1 MRRNANPIFRNMN
14 NDMNQ
19 AMTSSVPVDVTV
31 STASWSGIA
40 LKTLLLV
47 LIMIA
52 AGLSTWFLPFPVVVG
67 FLIFGGIASFFFVFF
82 AMRSVKTA
90 PVLSV
95 LYAITQGIMYG
106 ALTFI
111 VETYFPGVGVMALVA
126 TFGIVGVMAFL
137 HSIKAVRATPGLIR
151 FVFAALLMVMISS
164 LVLFIISRVAQDLY
178 LSYVDNYPL
187 MVIVSAFLVVL
198 GAIMLILDF
207 NNAETIVQSGAPK
220 IYEWQVSLGFLVTLV
235 WIYLQVI
242 RFLLVLARNRDSGI
256 YVSKKTATTCDRFFF
271 IVALYFVKK
280 PLRIAYTV
288 KIHINE
294 VIMLIG
300 D

>member
-1 MRRNANPIFRNMN
+1 MRRNANPVFRNMN

-242 RFLLVLARNRDSGI
+242 RFLLVLARNR
-256 YVSKKTATTCDRFFF
+256 
-271 IVALYFVKK
+271 
-280 PLRIAYTV
+280 
-288 KIHINE
+288 E
-294 VIMLIG
+294 
-300 D
+300 